1 MILGGAEADHRSTD
15 VLVSVDVVVISS
27 SSSGVVLA
35 VVVVVVVVPMTR
47 GGAETSVTLA
57 SVVSGLVLER

>member
-27 SSSGVVLA
+27 SCSGVVLA
-35 VVVVVVVVPMTR
+35 DVVVVDPMTR

>member
-27 SSSGVVLA
+27 SCSGVVLA
-35 VVVVVVVVPMTR
+35 VVVVVVPMTR

>member
-27 SSSGVVLA
+27 SCSGVVLA
-35 VVVVVVVVPMTR
+35 VVVVVVVPMTR